1 MADSTVGSIS
11 GTSDPYK
18 KFQGTVNNEKGTL
31 QISDYF
37 SLLAAQLANQDMTNP
52 MDNSEMMGQMV
63 QMAMMQAISSMTDS
77 MNNSSAIATQT
88 YAAGL
93 VGQEVTIVQTEKNS
107 YDQDVAV
114 GVKYGKV
121 ISVNLANTPPTVMIE
136 GDSKEYPL
144 DRIMGMGHLDDPF
157 AEKDDENAEGPGGS
171 EGPDGGDSGENGG
184 SEGPGK
190 A

>member
-1 MADSTVGSIS
+1 MADSSVGSIS
-11 GTSDPYK
+11 GSSSPYE

-31 QISDYF
+31 QMTDYF

-63 QMAMMQAISSMTDS
+63 QMAMMQAISTMTDS

-93 VGQEVTIVQTEKNS
+93 IGQEVTIVQTEENS
-107 YDQDVAV
+107 FGQETAV

-121 ISVNLANTPPTVMIE
+121 VSVNLANTPPTVIIE

-144 DRIMGMGHLDDPF
+144 SYIMGMGRLDDPY
-157 AEKDDENAEGPGGS
+157 ADKDEGDAEGPGGGS
-171 EGPDGGDSGENGG
+171 NPGEDGG

>member
-1 MADSTVGSIS
+1 MANSTVGSVS
-11 GTSDPYK
+11 GTSDPYQ

-31 QISDYF
+31 QINDYF

-52 MDNSEMMGQMV
+52 MDNNEMMGQMV
-63 QMAMMQAISSMTDS
+63 QMAMMQAISTMTDS
-77 MNNSSAIATQT
+77 MNNSSVIATQT

-93 VGQEVTIVQTEKNS
+93 VGQEVTIVQTEENS
-107 YDQDVAV
+107 YGQETPV

-121 ISVNLANTPPTVMIE
+121 VSVNLANTPPTIMIE

-144 DRIMGMGHLDDPF
+144 SYIMGMGHLDDPY
-157 AEKDDENAEGPGGS
+157 AEKEEGEA
-171 EGPDGGDSGENGG
+171 EGPDGGNSGENGG
-184 SEGPGK
+184 SEGPEK